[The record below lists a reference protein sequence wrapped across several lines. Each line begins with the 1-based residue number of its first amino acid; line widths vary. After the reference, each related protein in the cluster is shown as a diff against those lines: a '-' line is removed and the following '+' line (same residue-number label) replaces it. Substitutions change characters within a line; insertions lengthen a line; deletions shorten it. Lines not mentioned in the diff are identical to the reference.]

1 VKGRK
6 LKLDPSM
13 LPIIGESKK
22 IANIIH
28 EEKVYVDR
36 DSVLGIVEDL

>member
-1 VKGRK
+1 
-6 LKLDPSM
+6 M
-13 LPIIGESKK
+13 LPIIGKSKK

-36 DSVLGIVEDL
+36 DFVLGIVEDL